1 MRNFETFRTEREL
14 LDRIEQL
21 RAAGYTDSE
30 FEVVSANRLEDEN
43 LEYHDINQANTDISF
58 GDRIAA
64 FFTGEDPE
72 ERAFDRYSWDDTVRA
87 DATNAVREGQY
98 VLYVNREGYYE
109 DPTLFDER
117 RDYVEED
124 FDEDIRNRTDLS
136 DEEKIRL
143 HEERLRVNKDRVQTG
158 EVVIEKDV
166 VTEHQEVEVPVER
179 EEVTIERR
187 KVDEVEDGHFGDDL
201 DDEAIRIPIHEE
213 RVNVEKENVVT
224 EELIIKKD
232 TVQDTQRVSEDVRK
246 EKVEIHDDEN
256 LVDDHQEGGLLDRDH
271 RDDGLFDDEVDGDGL
286 FDGDRRANGLK
297 DRDKY

>member
-87 DATNAVREGQY
+87 DATNALREGQY

-117 RDYVEED
+117 RDYVDEE

-143 HEERLRVNKDRVQTG
+143 
-158 EVVIEKDV
+158 
-166 VTEHQEVEVPVER
+166 
-179 EEVTIERR
+179 
-187 KVDEVEDGHFGDDL
+187 
-201 DDEAIRIPIHEE
+201 HEE